1 MTVVAE
7 RERERKRE
15 RERERGGGERRAIS
29 WDFNQYHTDEQQM
42 LSRTCA
48 PEPSLSMIDEESDQ
62 ILNLY
67 SKSCV

>member
-1 MTVVAE
+1 MTAVAE
-7 RERERKRE
+7 REREREKE
-15 RERERGGGERRAIS
+15 KERERGRRAIS

-62 ILNLY
+62 I
-67 SKSCV
+67 